1 MKPSVRFIVILT
13 LLLVGVLSTMEGSRI
28 YLKAVLAQ
36 FLLEKAWRD
45 TQNGMHDVK
54 PWSWADTWPVARL
67 SSVKHN
73 QDMIVLAG
81 ATGRTLAFG
90 PAYLL
95 ASAIPGETGNTVVV
109 GHRDTHFAFLKN
121 LKSGELLQ
129 LESVDGIQHDYRVTG
144 TAVVHESA
152 TEVMALG
159 DQKKLTLI
167 TCFPFD
173 ALVPGGPLRYVVVA
187 VSDKAG

>member
-1 MKPSVRFIVILT
+1 M
-13 LLLVGVLSTMEGSRI
+13 LVALGVLSTVEGSRI
-28 YLKAVLAQ
+28 YLKALMAQ
-36 FLLEKAWRD
+36 LLLEKAWRD

-81 ATGRTLAFG
+81 ATGQTLAFG
-90 PAYLL
+90 PGHLF
-95 ASAIPGETGNTVVV
+95 ASAFPGETGNTVVV

-121 LKSGELLQ
+121 LKPGELIQ
-129 LESVDGIQHDYRVTG
+129 LESIDRIQHVYRVTD

-152 TEVMALG
+152 TEVMAP
-159 DQKKLTLI
+159 DREKKLTLI

-173 ALVPGGPLRYVVVA
+173 ALVPGGPMRYVVVA
-187 VSDKAG
+187 VAHAAG

>member
-1 MKPSVRFIVILT
+1 
-13 LLLVGVLSTMEGSRI
+13 MEGSRI

-36 FLLEKAWRD
+36 FLLEKSWRD
-45 TQNGMHDVK
+45 TQNGMHDVT
-54 PWSWADTWPVARL
+54 PWSWADMWPVARL

-90 PAYLL
+90 PAYLF
-95 ASAIPGETGNTVVV
+95 ASAFPGETGNTVVV
-109 GHRDTHFAFLKN
+109 GHRDTHFAFLKH
-121 LKSGELLQ
+121 LKRGELLQ
-129 LESVDGIQHDYRVTG
+129 LESVDGIQHGYRVTG
-144 TAVVHESA
+144 TAIVHETA
-152 TEVMALG
+152 TEVMAS
-159 DQKKLTLI
+159 DSEKKLTLI

-187 VSDKAG
+187 VSDTAE